1 MSTGAMRIS
10 SIPLSAFIALCL
22 VGCVN
27 SFYDFDR
34 DRRAYNE
41 CLEENPDDPSQCEEL
56 KKKAD
61 ENFEEY
67 ERESQSRWGC
77 EQNPDRCNEPRPGQ
91 P

>member
-1 MSTGAMRIS
+1 MRIS
-10 SIPLSAFIALCL
+10 SIPLSALLALCL
-22 VGCVN
+22 VACVS
-27 SFYDFDR
+27 SFDDFDR

-41 CLEENPDDPSQCEEL
+41 CLEEHADDPSQCEEL

-61 ENFEEY
+61 EHFEEY